1 MAEFL
6 QKLQGFCHSFK
17 KNPLTESHHSTDQGI
32 EMVENV
38 LQYVQACSQKAK
50 VLQSLKESSTNKCLK
65 SLELLK
71 QSFSSTKARQH
82 SGLVTLSGYKMTLN
96 MEFLLTLHVEN
107 QYAVTQFKN
116 DTFTLYDY
124 AVMFAH

>member
-1 MAEFL
+1 
-6 QKLQGFCHSFK
+6 
-17 KNPLTESHHSTDQGI
+17 
-32 EMVENV
+32 MVENV

-107 QYAVTQFKN
+107 QYAVAQFKN